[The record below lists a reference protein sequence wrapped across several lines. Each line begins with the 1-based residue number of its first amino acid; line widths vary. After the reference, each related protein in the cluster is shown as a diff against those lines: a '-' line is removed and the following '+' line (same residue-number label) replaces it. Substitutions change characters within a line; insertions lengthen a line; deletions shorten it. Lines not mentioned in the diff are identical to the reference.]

1 MKHFAPP
8 PVRVDPLD
16 AFKLRAEAR
25 AYLWFAG
32 EMSLHEAVD
41 GLIEAADRDA
51 LIYRIG
57 HDEVQRIL
65 ADAFQPYREG
75 ANG

>member
-8 PVRVDPLD
+8 VDVDLLD
-16 AFKLRAEAR
+16 CFRLRAWAR
-25 AYLWFAG
+25 AYLWAAG

-57 HDEVQRIL
+57 HDELQRIL
-65 ADAFQPYREG
+65 AGAFEPYREG
-75 ANG
+75 ADG